1 VSGVSPKVSI
11 TRATAR
17 TSIATLGTGYCQQDF
32 ATYWTIRLLY
42 LVEFANWN
50 SQAVIGY
57 GCGNNSSVQTTGA
70 SDSMPYH
77 TGTMQ
82 SSRTTYG
89 VGCQYRWIEDLW
101 GNVFEWVDGIYF
113 SSSSVYIITDPSNFS
128 DTTNGTLVGTRA
140 TNGGEIKDFF
150 TPSESTLDWAMYPNA
165 VYSDSNYSTYVTDP
179 CSYGSSGVVLCV
191 GGHFNQYQ
199 DYGLFCM
206 SGNSNASS
214 SGSHLGARLMYLP

>member
-113 SSSSVYIITDPSNFS
+113 SNSSVYIITNPSNFS
-128 DTTNGTLVGTRA
+128 DSSGGTLVGTLVI
-140 TNGGEIKDFF
+140 NSGEIKDFF
-150 TPSESTLDWAMYPNA
+150 APSESTLDWAMYSNA
-165 VYSDSNYSTYVTDP
+165 VYSDSYYSTYVTDH
-179 CSYGSSGVVLCV
+179 CNSNGSGVVLYV
-191 GGHFNQYQ
+191 GGNYDQGQYC
-199 DYGLFCM
+199 GLFYVN
-206 SGNSNASS
+206 GNYYASVS
-214 SGSHLGARLMYLP
+214 YGYLGARLMYLP